1 MKIWQYPACGTCK
14 KALSW
19 VKSRGIEA
27 ETADITAT
35 PPPAA
40 LIAAAAAL
48 IAAAA
53 AQLGSVKPLFNTS
66 GVLYREMNIKDRLA
80 AMSQSE
86 AVELL
91 ASHGK
96 LIKRPFAQLG
106 DGSFLVGFKEAEW
119 EASAP

>member
-1 MKIWQYPACGTCK
+1 MKIWHYPACGTCK

-35 PPPAA
+35 PPP
-40 LIAAAAAL
+40 AAL

-91 ASHGK
+91 AAHGK